1 MLALG
6 VQRAQWEAAI
16 DAAYCRNDLKIEIAK
31 QDDGRAQITL
41 QLGVAT
47 EESIALWDS
56 ICCGAPVVTLR
67 CTAAEWFELLAWGPF
82 KGSK

>member
-16 DAAYCRNDLKIEIAK
+16 DAAYCRNDLNIDIKRR
-31 QDDGRAQITL
+31 DDGRAQITL
-41 QLGVAT
+41 RLGVAT
-47 EESIALWDS
+47 EASIALWDS
-56 ICCGAPVVTLR
+56 IRCGADVVYLD
-67 CTAAEWFELLAWGPF
+67 CAAAEWFELVAWGPF